1 MLLSIVMP
9 VFNEEKTIKKILEKI
24 SELPDTLNRE
34 LIIVDDGST
43 DGTREILSNLNQNN
57 IKIILKEKNS
67 GKGDSLA
74 VGFKKSTGDYV
85 IVQDADLEYDP
96 KDYLKLIEEIKKNS
110 NTVVYGSRFLG
121 KFKDMTTAHY
131 LGNKFLTLVT
141 NILYG
146 VYLTDME
153 TCYKLFPGDF
163 IRKVKIDSKKF
174 DFEPEIT
181 ARIIKSG
188 LKIVEIPVSYK
199 GRAFTEGKKI
209 TWKDG
214 FSAIYTLLKYRF
226 VN

>member
-1 MLLSIVMP
+1 MLLSIVIP
-9 VFNEEKTIKKILEKI
+9 VFNEEKTIKKILDLI
-24 SELPDTLNRE
+24 SELPSTLNRE
-34 LIIVDDGST
+34 IIIVDDGSF
-43 DGTREILSNLNQNN
+43 DGTREILKN
-57 IKIILKEKNS
+57 INDKNIRIVLKEKNS

-74 VGFKKSTGDYV
+74 VGFKESKGDYV

-96 KDYLKLIEEIKKNS
+96 KDYQLLLEEIKKNPK
-110 NTVVYGSRFLG
+110 TVVYGSRFLG
-121 KFKDMTTAHY
+121 KFKDMSTAHY
-131 LGNKFLTLVT
+131 LGNKFLTLAT

-163 IRKVKIDSKKF
+163 IRNMEIKSKKF

-181 ARIIKSG
+181 AKIIKSG
-188 LKIVEIPVSYK
+188 YKIIEIPISYQ

-226 VN
+226 TN